1 MSQDWYSRRGA
12 QVYVSASKRTVLN
25 TLGLP
30 PEYEALLTTDDRAR
44 LHAVPLWRVSLKHM
58 ARTLKHYR
66 GRYTTIVG
74 FQPTGWSMHS
84 GACFHQS
91 SIAPVVISEPIGI
104 QDQDALPA
112 GDQTF
117 PRNRIIGSFGM
128 L

>member
-1 MSQDWYSRRGA
+1 M
-12 QVYVSASKRTVLN
+12 YVSASKRAVLD

-30 PEYEALLTTDDRAR
+30 AEYEALLTTDDRAR

-84 GACFHQS
+84 GDSCPSSSWCMVSCKNGLSKCSARCKEVGVWELDLIQS
-91 SIAPVVISEPIGI
+91 
-104 QDQDALPA
+104 QD
-112 GDQTF
+112 
-117 PRNRIIGSFGM
+117 R
-128 L
+128 

>member
-1 MSQDWYSRRGA
+1 MPLQAKETAGDILRA
-12 QVYVSASKRTVLN
+12 QVYVSVSKRAVLD

-84 GACFHQS
+84 GGRPQLEKSVA
-91 SIAPVVISEPIGI
+91 
-104 QDQDALPA
+104 
-112 GDQTF
+112 F
-117 PRNRIIGSFGM
+117 PKLDGW